1 MLLKGNRMV
10 KKKGK
15 TARFFKS
22 CLTGL
27 ITGLLNGM
35 FGSGGG
41 TIAVPAMVFLLG
53 EEEHKAHATAISI
66 ILPLTL
72 LSAYFYVRG
81 DFVDWSMTY
90 KVVLGGL
97 AGGLIGAWL
106 LGKCPAKILRKVFGI
121 FMIAAGVRML
131 LMKQQ

>member
-1 MLLKGNRMV
+1 MSGKKGRLARLLK
-10 KKKGK
+10 
-15 TARFFKS
+15 S
-22 CLTGL
+22 CMTGL
-27 ITGLLNGM
+27 ITGILNGM

-41 TIAVPAMVFLLG
+41 TVAVPAMVLLLG

-66 ILPLTL
+66 VLPLTVF
-72 LSAYFYVRG
+72 SAYFYVRHN
-81 DFVDWSMTY
+81 FIDWPMTC

-97 AGGLIGAWL
+97 VGGLIGAWL

-131 LMKQQ
+131 MMKRQ